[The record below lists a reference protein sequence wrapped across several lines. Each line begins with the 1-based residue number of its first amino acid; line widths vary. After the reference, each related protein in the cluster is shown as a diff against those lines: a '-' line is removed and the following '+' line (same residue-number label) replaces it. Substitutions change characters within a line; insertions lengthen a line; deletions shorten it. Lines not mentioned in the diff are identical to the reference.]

1 METVKLCHSC
11 GKPIGSDAPQGLCPS
26 CLMQAG
32 MFETGPE
39 TAAATP
45 GFQPPS
51 TSELQALFPA
61 LEILEL
67 IGRGGMGIVYKAR
80 QKQLDRIVAL
90 KILPPAIGKDPAF
103 AERFAREAKA
113 LARLS
118 HPGIVTLFEFGQAGE
133 LYFFLMEFV
142 DGVNLRRLLQGC
154 RVSPREALAIVPQIC
169 DALQYAHDQ
178 GIVHRDI
185 KPENILLD
193 RRGRVKVADFGIA
206 KLVGLGM
213 VPEAAPAPAEPS
225 LTEAGKFI
233 GTPGY
238 MAPEQKEHPEAVDHR
253 ADIYALGVVFYQMLT
268 GEMPGQQI
276 EPPSHKVQ
284 IDVRLDEV
292 VLRALEKNPERR
304 YTQAQTLKTE
314 VDTIAATPR
323 AASTKP
329 PATPAIHPAVKW
341 AARLLGLL
349 GFAFVLMFILAEG
362 FPPVWKQPP
371 AVQVELGAM
380 VLMLIGLLLGWKR
393 ELAGAAFI
401 ATGWLIFGIAEK
413 GWPPVPY
420 TAFLIVAVLYGY
432 LWWRRRAGA
441 QAPAPSSTPPSPG
454 VILAGRLALGLLLLG
469 TLGTAALM
477 TLSSRHEW
485 ALGFGAL
492 ALAGALGCGSAARRT
507 PMGRGVILASLVV
520 FLGFGAMLLFLTEQ
534 LTTRAQMEALRAHQ
548 KLEEARRE
556 RALLG
561 AKAQQDADE
570 SERAGTPPDLRYL
583 AWQTDLSSTNPASVW
598 LPDGSPATNAADL
611 AILRLV
617 TPVRCDSGQS
627 GADAAAFLHLWF
639 SHRLVDDQSLLRVEF
654 RDANG
659 KLIPAAANG
668 MSGWQA
674 VPRRQH
680 RTADGWWT
688 FTLAPGVISNT
699 PASIKVKAT
708 YTVGKLDLLRNLA
721 PGERGVISL
730 GNGSQFNGLGQDYD
744 GHAFV
749 ALAVDATQ
757 DADRQFAVTAVD
769 DSNPNREYPGLP
781 TIGASTSSSV
791 RIERFSFPCALAN
804 VREFQIKTRPLRTVE
819 FAHVVLDAH
828 PAAEQKQ
835 P

>member
-1 METVKLCHSC
+1 
-11 GKPIGSDAPQGLCPS
+11 
-26 CLMQAG
+26 
-32 MFETGPE
+32 
-39 TAAATP
+39 
-45 GFQPPS
+45 
-51 TSELQALFPA
+51 
-61 LEILEL
+61 
-67 IGRGGMGIVYKAR
+67 
-80 QKQLDRIVAL
+80 
-90 KILPPAIGKDPAF
+90 
-103 AERFAREAKA
+103 
-113 LARLS
+113 
-118 HPGIVTLFEFGQAGE
+118 
-133 LYFFLMEFV
+133 
-142 DGVNLRRLLQGC
+142 
-154 RVSPREALAIVPQIC
+154 
-169 DALQYAHDQ
+169 
-178 GIVHRDI
+178 
-185 KPENILLD
+185 
-193 RRGRVKVADFGIA
+193 
-206 KLVGLGM
+206 
-213 VPEAAPAPAEPS
+213 
-225 LTEAGKFI
+225 
-233 GTPGY
+233 
-238 MAPEQKEHPEAVDHR
+238 
-253 ADIYALGVVFYQMLT
+253 
-268 GEMPGQQI
+268 
-276 EPPSHKVQ
+276 
-284 IDVRLDEV
+284 
-292 VLRALEKNPERR
+292 
-304 YTQAQTLKTE
+304 
-314 VDTIAATPR
+314 
-323 AASTKP
+323 
-329 PATPAIHPAVKW
+329 
-341 AARLLGLL
+341 
-349 GFAFVLMFILAEG
+349 
-362 FPPVWKQPP
+362 
-371 AVQVELGAM
+371 
-380 VLMLIGLLLGWKR
+380 
-393 ELAGAAFI
+393 
-401 ATGWLIFGIAEK
+401 
-413 GWPPVPY
+413 
-420 TAFLIVAVLYGY
+420 
-432 LWWRRRAGA
+432 
-441 QAPAPSSTPPSPG
+441 
-454 VILAGRLALGLLLLG
+454 
-469 TLGTAALM
+469 
-477 TLSSRHEW
+477 
-485 ALGFGAL
+485 
-492 ALAGALGCGSAARRT
+492 
-507 PMGRGVILASLVV
+507 MGRGVILASLVV

-561 AKAQQDADE
+561 AKAQRDADE

-627 GADAAAFLHLWF
+627 GAGAAAFLHLWF

-781 TIGASTSSSV
+781 TVGASTSSSV